1 MERRMRGFERARPA
15 SAPAAAGMAAN
26 IARCDSPKSRNPFDI
41 SSNLQIKLPTSAE
54 TAPKGARA

>member
-41 SSNLQIKLPTSAE
+41 V
-54 TAPKGARA
+54 